1 MTSKYTVGLAAL
13 AAAVVSNVSAY
24 AAPATF
30 DPHRC
35 SAIQN
40 VDVPYD
46 VSVAGDRITFTGS
59 GRHIVVAPAYVEVN
73 GHRFADSE
81 LSAAYYQNVRGFLH
95 AAGTFP
101 KIAAEFGKTAFLPGP
116 SEARQNFLGG
126 ITAMCRSILTL
137 ADNNKLMH
145 ATFTEFVPPVDIT
158 LSNSHGL

>member
-46 VSVAGDRITFTGS
+46 VSIAGDRITFTGS

-73 GHRFADSE
+73 GHRFADSKPG
-81 LSAAYYQNVRGFLH
+81 AAYYQNVRGFRH
-95 AAGTFP
+95 AR
-101 KIAAEFGKTAFLPGP
+101 
-116 SEARQNFLGG
+116 ARFRKPQ
-126 ITAMCRSILTL
+126 RSS
-137 ADNNKLMH
+137 AR
-145 ATFTEFVPPVDIT
+145 PPF
-158 LSNSHGL
+158 